1 MSYIKSELPDE
12 LYFKVRLDAN
22 AAKINALISSLDD
35 VQKKKYKDALK
46 ANQILTSDNMSKYTK
61 EGDKI
66 DLNTRVNWV
75 EEFDGI
81 EINKLFVFKKLVY
94 IDRETILKE
103 LGLVA

>member
-1 MSYIKSELPDE
+1 MIENGITLADLFKDKRFGGAVNFKTWTKCDE
-12 LYFKVRLDAN
+12 GDRC
-22 AAKINALISSLDD
+22 KISITWEG
-35 VQKKKYKDALK
+35 K

-81 EINKLFVFKKLVY
+81 EINKFFSFKKLAY